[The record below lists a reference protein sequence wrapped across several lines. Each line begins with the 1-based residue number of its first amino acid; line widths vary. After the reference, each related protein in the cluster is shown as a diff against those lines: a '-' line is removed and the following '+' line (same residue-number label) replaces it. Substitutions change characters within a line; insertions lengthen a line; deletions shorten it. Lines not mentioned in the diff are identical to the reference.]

1 MVCRQD
7 HYSLAS
13 LGHIPEYSRGEA
25 VTSGQCEQRLGCG
38 LPSPSL
44 RSVAASQGCVWVPS
58 PPPRPLTVT
67 GLAIVS
73 VQSLAEDVTNV
84 TLRRE
89 GPRRLMVHVSSLGEA
104 RVESWSLGDQGPGQ
118 AWSGAP
124 VYTGQLTSG
133 HGHSGSHQV
142 WVKVR
147 GGVRAGGTGLGLV
160 VSLSG
165 HHTSGVQ
172 RLSPELRTFIDQHP
186 AWVSLAAWTVDYK
199 YYIL

>member
-1 MVCRQD
+1 MCRQD

-13 LGHIPEYSRGEA
+13 LSHIPEYSRGEA

-44 RSVAASQGCVWVPS
+44 RSVAASQGCVWVPG
-58 PPPRPLTVT
+58 PPPRSLNGT
-67 GLAIVS
+67 GLDIVS
-73 VQSLAEDVTNV
+73 VQRLEEDLTNV
-84 TLRRE
+84 TLRLE
-89 GPRRLMVHVSSLGEA
+89 GPSRLMVHVSSLGEA
-104 RVESWSLGDQGPGQ
+104 RVDSWSLGDQGPGQ
-118 AWSGAP
+118 TWSGAP

-142 WVKVR
+142 WVMLR
-147 GGVRAGGTGLGLV
+147 GGARAGRGGLGLV

-165 HHTSGVQ
+165 HHTSDVQ
-172 RLSPELRTFIDQHP
+172 RLSPELRAFIDQHP